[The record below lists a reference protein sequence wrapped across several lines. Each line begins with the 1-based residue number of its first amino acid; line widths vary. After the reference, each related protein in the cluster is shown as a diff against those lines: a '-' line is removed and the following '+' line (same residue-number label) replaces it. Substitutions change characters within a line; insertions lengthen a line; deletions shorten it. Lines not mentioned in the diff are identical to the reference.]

1 MHDNDND
8 DYDDGDGDDQG
19 NPESDDKT
27 NIDPKRVLHRHVTY
41 AQAVAIISV
50 ADLYLQQTDNL
61 QLEAISQKMP
71 KKLSYC
77 KVLQLI
83 SPLVNSSETDS
94 HSLCTINDSTQ
105 TSDCSPL
112 I

>member
-1 MHDNDND
+1 VHDNDND

-61 QLEAISQKMP
+61 QLESISQKMP
-71 KKLSYC
+71 KNF
-77 KVLQLI
+77 LI
-83 SPLVNSSETDS
+83 AKCCNLYHRLLILVKQI
-94 HSLCTINDSTQ
+94 HILYAR
-105 TSDCSPL
+105 
-112 I
+112 